1 MTRVFVV
8 DTTYL
13 NEFYSV
19 PRCSEPRF
27 SEALIARMG
36 QEVRGRF
43 HVPVGC
49 LYKLCDHI
57 ADARDGRLRRQLAH
71 RVARDARSSVDL
83 AQPWVISPSAWMMS
97 PSAGLAVLA
106 KSVRA
111 FAEHLG
117 RQELNLTNSET
128 IDIAVGLKK
137 KYASHSNYRV
147 HIWTRNQALKAYEPD
162 AGPNPLI

>member
-13 NEFYSV
+13 NEFYCV

-27 SEALIARMG
+27 SEALIARMRR
-36 QEVRGRF
+36 EVRGRF

-71 RVARDARSSVDL
+71 RVARDVRSSVDL
-83 AQPWVISPSAWMMS
+83 ARPWVVSQSAWMMS
-97 PSAGLAVLA
+97 PSAGLAALA
-106 KSVRA
+106 TSVQA
-111 FAEHLG
+111 FAEEPS

-128 IDIAVGLKK
+128 IDIAVVLKK
-137 KYASHSNYRV
+137 KYASHLNYRV
-147 HIWTRNQALKAYEPD
+147 HIWTRNQVLKAYEPD
-162 AGPNPLI
+162 AEPDPLI